1 MLCYQCGCRLSEL
14 DYCTGCGADVR
25 AYKKIMYAAEYSY
38 NDGLERARVR
48 DLSGA
53 VNSLRQCLKYNK
65 QHVDARNLLGL
76 IYFECG
82 EVGAALIEWVIS
94 ATVREEKNLALDYME
109 IIQSNQGRL
118 DIIRTTIKKYN
129 VSLDMCQKGDYDMA
143 VIQLRKVLN
152 QNPKFVKAHQLLGLL
167 YVKREEW
174 EKAKREFTQCKRIDS
189 GDVKTLRYLK
199 EVEEQLDS
207 DDMHASGR
215 GKNKNK
221 KKQKEE
227 SAAVYKSSGNDII
240 IQPLNGKEP
249 LGINAFIQI
258 ALGIVIGLCVTIF
271 LITPSKVQSAQ
282 DELKVQIN
290 GYAEQLDWKNTE
302 IVELETRISQL
313 EQANLSLQDELNALS
328 GSDGA
333 LREINELLA
342 AAYAALDQSDVMS
355 VERHLGEVSQTYVEQ
370 EASREF
376 LDLYN
381 YLRQSIGDSVSQ
393 SYYNSGLEAYN
404 QMDFTTAI
412 THLGRAYQYDREND
426 DALYYLGLAYM
437 DSGDV
442 EHAAESFNQLIES
455 FPDSALFTKARQ
467 KLAEIAE

>member
-25 AYKKIMYAAEYSY
+25 AYKKIMYAAELSY

-53 VNSLRQCLKYNK
+53 VNSLRQCLKFNK

-129 VSLDMCQKGDYDMA
+129 VSLELCQKGDYDMA

-167 YVKREEW
+167 YIKREEW
-174 EKAKREFTQCKRIDS
+174 EKAKREFTQCKKIDS

-199 EVEEQLDS
+199 EVEEQLDP
-207 DDMHASGR
+207 DDMHSSGR
-215 GKNKNK
+215 GKNKK
-221 KKQKEE
+221 RQKEE
-227 SAAVYKSSGNDII
+227 SAAIYKSSGNDVI

-271 LITPSKVQSAQ
+271 LITPAKVQSAQ

-313 EQANLSLQDELNALS
+313 EQTNLSLQDQLNALS

-342 AAYAALDQSDVMS
+342 AAYAALDGTQDVMS
-355 VERHLGEVSQTYVEQ
+355 VEQHLGAVSQSYVEQ

-381 YLRQSIGDSVSQ
+381 YLRLSIGDSVSQ

-404 QMDFTTAI
+404 QMDYTTAI
-412 THLGRAYQYDREND
+412 THLGRAYQYDQEND

-442 EHAAESFNQLIES
+442 EHAAESFQQLIEA
-455 FPDSALFTKARQ
+455 FPDSTLVTKAQQ
-467 KLAEIAE
+467 KLDEIAE

>member
-25 AYKKIMYAAEYSY
+25 AYKKIMYAAEYAY
-38 NDGLERARVR
+38 NDGLERAKVR

-53 VNSLRQCLKYNK
+53 VNSLRQCLKFNK
-65 QHVDARNLLGL
+65 HHVDARNLLGL

-82 EVGAALIEWVIS
+82 EVGSALIEWVIS
-94 ATVREEKNLALDYME
+94 ATIREEKNLALDYME

-118 DIIRTTIKKYN
+118 DIIRTTIKKFN
-129 VSLDMCQKGDYDMA
+129 VSLDLCQKGDYDMA
-143 VIQLRKVLN
+143 IIQLRKVLN
-152 QNPKFVKAHQLLGLL
+152 QNPKYVKAHQLLGLL
-167 YVKREEW
+167 YIKREEW

-199 EVEEQLDS
+199 EVEEQLNP
-207 DDMHASGR
+207 DDMHVPGH
-215 GKNKNK
+215 GKNRKR
-221 KKQKEE
+221 QKEE
-227 SAAVYKSSGNDII
+227 TAAVYKSSGNDVI

-271 LITPSKVQSAQ
+271 LITPAKVQSAQ

-290 GYAEQLDWKNTE
+290 DYGEQLDWKNTE

-313 EQANLSLQDELNALS
+313 EQTNRSLQDQLNALS

-333 LREINELLA
+333 LKEINELMA
-342 AAYAALDQSDVMS
+342 AAYAALDETQDALS
-355 VERHLGEVSQTYVEQ
+355 VEEHLGAVSQTYVEQ
-370 EASREF
+370 DASPEF
-376 LDLYN
+376 TNLYN
-381 YLRQSIGDSVSQ
+381 YLRLTIGDSVSK
-393 SYYNSGLEAYN
+393 SYYDSGLEAYN
-404 QMDFTTAI
+404 RMDYTTAI
-412 THLGRAYQYDREND
+412 NHLGRAYQYDQEND

-442 EHAAESFNQLIES
+442 EHASESFRQLIEL
-455 FPDSALFTKARQ
+455 FPDSTLVTKAEQ
-467 KLAEIAE
+467 KLAEIAD

>member
-1 MLCYQCGCRLSEL
+1 MFCYQCGCRLSEL
-14 DYCTGCGADVR
+14 DYCTGCGANVR

-143 VIQLRKVLN
+143 IIQLRKVLN

-199 EVEEQLDS
+199 EVEEQLNP
-207 DDMHASGR
+207 DDAHASGR
-215 GKNKNK
+215 GKKR
-221 KKQKEE
+221 QKEE
-227 SAAVYKSSGNDII
+227 KTAIYKSSGNDVI

-313 EQANLSLQDELNALS
+313 EQTNLSLQDQLNAFS
-328 GSDGA
+328 GSNGA
-333 LREINELLA
+333 LQEINELLA
-342 AAYAALDQSDVMS
+342 AAYAALDQTQDVMI
-355 VERHLGEVSQTYVEQ
+355 VEEHLGKISQSYVEQ
-370 EASREF
+370 EASQEF

-381 YLRQSIGDSVSQ
+381 YLRLSIGDSVSE
-393 SYYNSGLEAYN
+393 SYYDSGLAAYN

-412 THLGRAYQYDREND
+412 THLTRAFQYDQNND

-442 EHAAESFNQLIES
+442 EHAAETFNQLIES
-455 FPDSALFTKARQ
+455 FPDSTLVTKAQQ
-467 KLAEIAE
+467 KLAEIEE

>member
-38 NDGLERARVR
+38 NDGLERAKVR

-53 VNSLRQCLKYNK
+53 VNSLRQCLKFNK

-94 ATVREEKNLALDYME
+94 ATVREERNLALDYME

-129 VSLDMCQKGDYDMA
+129 VSLELCQNGDYDMA

-152 QNPKFVKAHQLLGLL
+152 QNPKFLKAHQLLGLL

-174 EKAKREFTQCKRIDS
+174 EKAKREFTQCKRIDR

-199 EVEEQLDS
+199 EVEEQLDP
-207 DDMHASGR
+207 DDMHSSGR
-215 GKNKNK
+215 GKNKK
-221 KKQKEE
+221 RQKEE
-227 SAAVYKSSGNDII
+227 SAAVYKSSGNDVI

-282 DELKVQIN
+282 DELNVRIN
-290 GYAEQLDWKNTE
+290 SYAEQLDWKNTE

-313 EQANLSLQDELNALS
+313 EQTNLSLQDKLNSLS

-333 LREINELLA
+333 LKEINELMA
-342 AAYAALDQSDVMS
+342 AAYAALDHSQDVMK
-355 VERHLGEVSQTYVEQ
+355 VEQHLGAVSQTYVEQ
-370 EASREF
+370 EASPEF

-381 YLRQSIGDSVSQ
+381 YLRSSIGDSVSQ
-393 SYYNSGLEAYN
+393 SYYSSGLEAYN
-404 QMDFTTAI
+404 QMDYTTAI
-412 THLGRAYQYDREND
+412 THLGRAYQYDRNND
-426 DALYYLGLAYM
+426 NALYYLGLAYM

-442 EHAAESFNQLIES
+442 EHAEESFNQLIEA
-455 FPDSALFTKARQ
+455 FPNSTLVTKAQQ
-467 KLAEIAE
+467 KLAEIAD

>member
-25 AYKKIMYAAEYSY
+25 AYKKIMYAAELSY

-53 VNSLRQCLKYNK
+53 VNSLRQCLKFNK

-129 VSLDMCQKGDYDMA
+129 VSLELCQKGDYDMA

-167 YVKREEW
+167 YIKREEW
-174 EKAKREFTQCKRIDS
+174 EKAKREFTQCKKIDS

-199 EVEEQLDS
+199 EVEEQLDP
-207 DDMHASGR
+207 DDMHSSGR
-215 GKNKNK
+215 GKNKK
-221 KKQKEE
+221 RQKEE
-227 SAAVYKSSGNDII
+227 SAAIYKSSGNDVI

-271 LITPSKVQSAQ
+271 LITPAKVQSAQ

-313 EQANLSLQDELNALS
+313 EQTNLSLQDQLNALS

-342 AAYAALDQSDVMS
+342 AAYAALDESQDVMS
-355 VERHLGEVSQTYVEQ
+355 VEQHLGAVSQSYVEQ

-381 YLRQSIGDSVSQ
+381 YLRLSIGDSVSQ

-404 QMDFTTAI
+404 QMDYTTAI

-442 EHAAESFNQLIES
+442 EHATESFQQLIEA
-455 FPDSALFTKARQ
+455 FPDSTLVTKAQQ
-467 KLAEIAE
+467 KLDEIAE

>member
-25 AYKKIMYAAEYSY
+25 AYKRIMYAAEYSY

-129 VSLDMCQKGDYDMA
+129 VSLELCQKGDYDMA
-143 VIQLRKVLN
+143 IIQLRKVLN

-174 EKAKREFTQCKRIDS
+174 EKAKREFTHSKRIDG

-199 EVEEQLDS
+199 EVEEQLDP
-207 DDMHASGR
+207 DDIHASGR
-215 GKNKNK
+215 TK
-221 KKQKEE
+221 KRQKEE
-227 SAAVYKSSGNDII
+227 SAAIYKSSGNDVI

-282 DELKVQIN
+282 DELKEQIS
-290 GYAEQLDWKNTE
+290 GYVEQLDWKNTE

-313 EQANLSLQDELNALS
+313 EQSNLSLQDKLNALS

-342 AAYAALDQSDVMS
+342 AAYAALDSSQDAMS
-355 VERHLGEVSQTYVEQ
+355 VEQHLGAISQTYVEQ
-370 EASREF
+370 EASQEF

-393 SYYNSGLEAYN
+393 SYYNSGLDAYN
-404 QMDFTTAI
+404 RMDYPTAI
-412 THLGRAYQYDREND
+412 THLGRAYQYDRNND

-442 EHAAESFNQLIES
+442 EHAAESFNQLIEL
-455 FPDSALFTKARQ
+455 FPNSTLVTKAQQ

>member
-25 AYKKIMYAAEYSY
+25 AYKKIMYAAEISY

-129 VSLDMCQKGDYDMA
+129 VSLELCQKGDYDMA

-167 YVKREEW
+167 YIKREEW
-174 EKAKREFTQCKRIDS
+174 EKAKREFTQCRRIDG

-199 EVEEQLDS
+199 EVEEQLDP

-215 GKNKNK
+215 GKNKK
-221 KKQKEE
+221 RQKEE
-227 SAAVYKSSGNDII
+227 SAAVYKSSGNDVI

-313 EQANLSLQDELNALS
+313 EQTNLSLQDQLNALS

-342 AAYAALDQSDVMS
+342 AAYAALDESQDVMS
-355 VERHLGEVSQTYVEQ
+355 VEQHLGAVSQSYVEQ

-404 QMDFTTAI
+404 QMDYTTAI
-412 THLGRAYQYDREND
+412 THLGRAYQYDRNND

-437 DSGDV
+437 DSGDA
-442 EHAAESFNQLIES
+442 ERAAESFQQLIET
-455 FPDSALFTKARQ
+455 FPNSTLVTKARQ
-467 KLAEIAE
+467 KLDEIAE

>member
-38 NDGLERARVR
+38 NDGLERAKVR

-94 ATVREEKNLALDYME
+94 AAVREEKNLALDYME

-129 VSLDMCQKGDYDMA
+129 VALELCQKGDYDMA
-143 VIQLRKVLN
+143 IIQLRKVLN
-152 QNPKFVKAHQLLGLL
+152 QNPKFLKAHQLLGLL
-167 YVKREEW
+167 YVQREEW
-174 EKAKREFTQCKRIDS
+174 EKAKREFTHCKRIDV

-199 EVEEQLDS
+199 EVEEQLDP
-207 DDMHASGR
+207 DDVHSSGR
-215 GKNKNK
+215 GKNKK
-221 KKQKEE
+221 RQKEE
-227 SAAVYKSSGNDII
+227 SAAVYKPSGNDVI

-313 EQANLSLQDELNALS
+313 EQTNLSLQDSLNALS
-328 GSDGA
+328 GSGGA
-333 LREINELLA
+333 LKEINELMA
-342 AAYAALDQSDVMS
+342 AAYAALDHTQDVMK
-355 VERHLGEVSQTYVEQ
+355 VEQHLGAVSQTYVEQ
-370 EASREF
+370 EASPEF

-381 YLRQSIGDSVSQ
+381 YLRSSIGDSVSQ
-393 SYYNSGLEAYN
+393 SYYSSGLEAYN
-404 QMDFTTAI
+404 QMDYTTAI
-412 THLGRAYQYDREND
+412 THLGRAYQYDRSND
-426 DALYYLGLAYM
+426 NALYYLGLAYM

-442 EHAAESFNQLIES
+442 EHAAESFHQLIEE
-455 FPDSALFTKARQ
+455 FPSSTLVTKAQQ

>member
-1 MLCYQCGCRLSEL
+1 MYCYQCGCRLSEL

-118 DIIRTTIKKYN
+118 DIIRATIKKYN
-129 VSLDMCQKGDYDMA
+129 VSLEMCQKGDYDMA
-143 VIQLRKVLN
+143 IIQLRKVLN

-167 YVKREEW
+167 YIKREEW

-199 EVEEQLDS
+199 EVEEQLNP
-207 DDMHASGR
+207 DDVHTAGR
-215 GKNKNK
+215 GKKR
-221 KKQKEE
+221 QKEE
-227 SAAVYKSSGNDII
+227 RTAIYKSSGNDVI

-271 LITPSKVQSAQ
+271 LITPAKVQSAQ
-282 DELKVQIN
+282 DELKVQID

-313 EQANLSLQDELNALS
+313 EQTNLSLQDQLNALS
-328 GSDGA
+328 GSNGA
-333 LREINELLA
+333 LQEINELLA
-342 AAYAALDQSDVMS
+342 AAYAALDQTQDAMS
-355 VERHLGEVSQTYVEQ
+355 VEEHLGTISQAYVEQ
-370 EASREF
+370 EASQEF
-376 LDLYN
+376 LNLYN
-381 YLRQSIGDSVSQ
+381 YLRQSIGDSVSE
-393 SYYNSGLEAYN
+393 SYYDSGLAAYN
-404 QMDFTTAI
+404 QMDYTTAI
-412 THLGRAYQYDREND
+412 AHLTRAYQYDQNND
-426 DALYYLGLAYM
+426 DALYYLGLACM

-442 EHAAESFNQLIES
+442 EHATEAFNQLIES
-455 FPDSALFTKARQ
+455 FPDSTLVTKAQQ
-467 KLAEIAE
+467 KLSEIAE

>member
-1 MLCYQCGCRLSEL
+1 MFCYQCGCRLSEL

-38 NDGLERARVR
+38 NDGLERAKVR

-129 VSLDMCQKGDYDMA
+129 VSLDLCQKGDYDMA

-199 EVEEQLDS
+199 EVEEQLDP
-207 DDMHASGR
+207 DEMHASGR
-215 GKNKNK
+215 GKNKK
-221 KKQKEE
+221 RQKEE
-227 SAAVYKSSGNDII
+227 SAAVYKSSGNDVI

-258 ALGIVIGLCVTIF
+258 ALGIVIGLCVTVF

-313 EQANLSLQDELNALS
+313 EQANLSLQDQLNALS

-333 LREINELLA
+333 LKEINELLA
-342 AAYAALDQSDVMS
+342 AAYAALDQSQDVMS
-355 VERHLGEVSQTYVEQ
+355 VEQHLGAVSQTYVEQ

-376 LDLYN
+376 QDLYN
-381 YLRQSIGDSVSQ
+381 HLRLSIGDSVSQ
-393 SYYNSGLEAYN
+393 SYYDSGLEAYN
-404 QMDFTTAI
+404 QMDYPTAI

-442 EHAAESFNQLIES
+442 EHAAESFQQLIEA
-455 FPDSALFTKARQ
+455 FPDSTLVTKARQ
-467 KLAEIAE
+467 KLAELAE

>member
-14 DYCTGCGADVR
+14 GYCTGCGADVR

-38 NDGLERARVR
+38 NDGLERAKVR

-53 VNSLRQCLKYNK
+53 VNSLRQCLKFNK

-129 VSLDMCQKGDYDMA
+129 VSLELCQNGDYDMA
-143 VIQLRKVLN
+143 IIQLRKVLN
-152 QNPKFVKAHQLLGLL
+152 QNPKFLKAHQLLGLL
-167 YVKREEW
+167 YVQREEW
-174 EKAKREFTQCKRIDS
+174 EKAKREFMHCKRIDG

-199 EVEEQLDS
+199 EVEEQLDP
-207 DDMHASGR
+207 DDVHTSGR
-215 GKNKNK
+215 GKNKK
-221 KKQKEE
+221 RQKEE
-227 SAAVYKSSGNDII
+227 SAAVYKSSGNDVI

-282 DELKVQIN
+282 DELRVQIN
-290 GYAEQLDWKNTE
+290 DYAEQLDRKNTE

-313 EQANLSLQDELNALS
+313 EQTNLSLQDKLNALS

-333 LREINELLA
+333 LREINELMA
-342 AAYAALDQSDVMS
+342 AAYAALDQSQDVMKI
-355 VERHLGEVSQTYVEQ
+355 EQHLGAVSQTYVEQ
-370 EASREF
+370 EASPEF

-381 YLRQSIGDSVSQ
+381 YLRSSIGDSVSQ
-393 SYYNSGLEAYN
+393 SYYSSGLDAYN
-404 QMDFTTAI
+404 QMDYTTAI
-412 THLGRAYQYDREND
+412 THLGRAYQYDRNND
-426 DALYYLGLAYM
+426 NALYYLGLAYM

-442 EHAAESFNQLIES
+442 EHAAESFNQLIEV
-455 FPDSALFTKARQ
+455 FPNSTLVTKAQQ
-467 KLAEIAE
+467 KLAEIAD

>member
-25 AYKKIMYAAEYSY
+25 AYKRIMYAAEYSY

-53 VNSLRQCLKYNK
+53 INSLRQCLKYNK

-129 VSLDMCQKGDYDMA
+129 VSLELCQKGDYDMA
-143 VIQLRKVLN
+143 IIQLRKVLN

-167 YVKREEW
+167 YVQREEW
-174 EKAKREFTQCKRIDS
+174 EKAKREFTHSKRIDG

-199 EVEEQLDS
+199 EVEEQLDP
-207 DDMHASGR
+207 DDVRTTGR
-215 GKNKNK
+215 NK
-221 KKQKEE
+221 KRQKDE
-227 SAAVYKSSGNDII
+227 SAAVYKASGNDII

-282 DELKVQIN
+282 DELKEQISS
-290 GYAEQLDWKNTE
+290 YVEQLDWKNSE

-313 EQANLSLQDELNALS
+313 EQTNLSLQDKLNALS

-333 LREINELLA
+333 LREINELMA
-342 AAYAALDQSDVMS
+342 AAYAALDHSQDEMS
-355 VERHLGEVSQTYVEQ
+355 VEQHLGSISQTYVEQ
-370 EASREF
+370 EASPEF

-404 QMDFTTAI
+404 RMDYPTAI
-412 THLGRAYQYDREND
+412 THLGRAYQYDRNND

-442 EHAAESFNQLIES
+442 EHAEESFQQLIES
-455 FPDSALFTKARQ
+455 FPDSTLVTKAQQ
-467 KLAEIAE
+467 KLTEIAE

>member
-25 AYKKIMYAAEYSY
+25 AYKRIMYAAEYSY

-53 VNSLRQCLKYNK
+53 INSLRQCLKYNK

-76 IYFECG
+76 VYFECG

-129 VSLDMCQKGDYDMA
+129 VSLELCQKGDYDMA
-143 VIQLRKVLN
+143 IIQLRKVLN

-167 YVKREEW
+167 YVQREEW
-174 EKAKREFTQCKRIDS
+174 EKAKREFTHSKRIDG

-199 EVEEQLDS
+199 EVEEQLDP
-207 DDMHASGR
+207 DDVRTTGR
-215 GKNKNK
+215 NK
-221 KKQKEE
+221 KRQKEE

-282 DELKVQIN
+282 DELKGQIN
-290 GYAEQLDWKNTE
+290 SYVEQLDWKNSE

-313 EQANLSLQDELNALS
+313 EQTNLSLQDNLNALS

-342 AAYAALDQSDVMS
+342 AAYAALDHSQDAMS
-355 VERHLGEVSQTYVEQ
+355 VEQHLGSISQTYVEQ
-370 EASREF
+370 EASQEF

-381 YLRQSIGDSVSQ
+381 YLRQSIGDSVSE

-404 QMDFTTAI
+404 RMDYPTAI
-412 THLGRAYQYDREND
+412 THLGRAYQYDRNND

-442 EHAAESFNQLIES
+442 EHAEESFHQLIES
-455 FPDSALFTKARQ
+455 FPDSTLVTKAQQ

>member
-1 MLCYQCGCRLSEL
+1 MFCYQCGCRLSEL

-38 NDGLERARVR
+38 NDGLERAKVR

-129 VSLDMCQKGDYDMA
+129 VSLDLCQKGDYDMA

-199 EVEEQLDS
+199 EVEEQLDP
-207 DDMHASGR
+207 DEMHASGR
-215 GKNKNK
+215 GKNKK
-221 KKQKEE
+221 RQKEE
-227 SAAVYKSSGNDII
+227 SAAVYKSSGNDVI

-258 ALGIVIGLCVTIF
+258 ALGIVIGLCVTVF

-282 DELKVQIN
+282 DELKIQIN

-313 EQANLSLQDELNALS
+313 EQANLSLQDQLNALS

-333 LREINELLA
+333 LKEINELLA
-342 AAYAALDQSDVMS
+342 AAYAALDQSQDVMS
-355 VERHLGEVSQTYVEQ
+355 VEQHLGAVSQTYVEQ

-376 LDLYN
+376 QDLYN
-381 YLRQSIGDSVSQ
+381 HLRLSIGDSVSQ
-393 SYYNSGLEAYN
+393 SYYDSGLEAYN
-404 QMDFTTAI
+404 QMDYPTAI

-442 EHAAESFNQLIES
+442 EHAAESFQQLIEA
-455 FPDSALFTKARQ
+455 FPDSTLVTKARQ
-467 KLAEIAE
+467 KLAELAE

>member
-25 AYKKIMYAAEYSY
+25 AYKRIMYAAEYSY

-53 VNSLRQCLKYNK
+53 INSLRQCLKYNK

-129 VSLDMCQKGDYDMA
+129 VSLELCQKGDYDMA
-143 VIQLRKVLN
+143 IIQLRKVLN

-167 YVKREEW
+167 YVQREEW
-174 EKAKREFTQCKRIDS
+174 EKAKREFTHSKRIDG

-199 EVEEQLDS
+199 EVEEQLDP
-207 DDMHASGR
+207 DDVRTTGR
-215 GKNKNK
+215 NK
-221 KKQKEE
+221 KRQKDE
-227 SAAVYKSSGNDII
+227 SAAVYKASGNDII

-282 DELKVQIN
+282 DELKEQISS
-290 GYAEQLDWKNTE
+290 YVEQLDWKNSE

-313 EQANLSLQDELNALS
+313 EQTNLSLQDKLNALS

-342 AAYAALDQSDVMS
+342 AAYAALDQSQDEMS
-355 VERHLGEVSQTYVEQ
+355 VEQHLGAISQTYVEQ
-370 EASREF
+370 EASQEF

-381 YLRQSIGDSVSQ
+381 CLRQSIGDSVSQ

-404 QMDFTTAI
+404 RMDYPTAI
-412 THLGRAYQYDREND
+412 THLGRAYQYDRNND

-442 EHAAESFNQLIES
+442 EHAEESFQQLIES
-455 FPDSALFTKARQ
+455 FPDSTLGTKAQQ
-467 KLAEIAE
+467 KLAEIAR